1 MADHVSRQ
9 PSNYTQREMEK
20 RSMTRSEPTT
30 LTSRLAEDNE
40 SQTRARRIELLNQQ
54 IMEKSLEQHLA
65 ALNRL
70 DGWATSPWIL
80 SGLGMAAG
88 IALFSF
94 GVLFT
99 KFVILAH

>member
-1 MADHVSRQ
+1 M
-9 PSNYTQREMEK
+9 TQ
-20 RSMTRSEPTT
+20 SEPTS
-30 LTSRLAEDNE
+30 LTNRLAEDSE
-40 SQTRARRIELLNQQ
+40 VQDRAKRIELLNQQ

-70 DGWATSPWIL
+70 DGWETSPWII
-80 SGLGMAAG
+80 SGLGVAAG

-94 GVLFT
+94 GALFT

>member
-1 MADHVSRQ
+1 MSRQ

-30 LTSRLAEDNE
+30 LTTRLAEDSE
-40 SQTRARRIELLNQQ
+40 ARDRARRIELLNQQ
-54 IMEKSLEQHLA
+54 IIEKSLEQHLA
-65 ALNRL
+65 ALKRL
-70 DGWATSPWIL
+70 DGWMASPGVL
-80 SGLGMAAG
+80 AGMGMLAG
-88 IALFSF
+88 VALFGV

>member
-1 MADHVSRQ
+1 M
-9 PSNYTQREMEK
+9 TQ
-20 RSMTRSEPTT
+20 SELTT
-30 LTSRLAEDNE
+30 LADRLAEDNE
-40 SQTRARRIELLNQQ
+40 SQDRAKRIEILNQQ
-54 IMEKSLEQHLA
+54 IMEKSQEQHLA

-70 DGWATSPWIL
+70 EGWATSPWIL
-80 SGLGMAAG
+80 SGVGMAVG

>member
-1 MADHVSRQ
+1 MAQ
-9 PSNYTQREMEK
+9 C
-20 RSMTRSEPTT
+20 EPTT
-30 LTSRLAEDNE
+30 NTTCPAENGDADDR
-40 SQTRARRIELLNQQ
+40 SKRIKLLNQQ

-70 DGWATSPWIL
+70 ETWKTSPWIL
-80 SGLGMAAG
+80 SGLGMFVG
-88 IALFSF
+88 VVLISS

>member
-1 MADHVSRQ
+1 MFGRFPNHE
-9 PSNYTQREMEK
+9 QREMEK
-20 RSMTRSEPTT
+20 RSMNQSEPTS
-30 LTSRLAEDNE
+30 LTTRLVEDSE
-40 SQTRARRIELLNQQ
+40 VQDRAKRIELLNKQ

-70 DGWATSPWIL
+70 DTWKTSPWIL
-80 SGLGMAAG
+80 SGLGMVVG
-88 IALFSF
+88 VALISS

>member
-1 MADHVSRQ
+1 MIS
-9 PSNYTQREMEK
+9 PLSNATQDEMKK
-20 RSMTRSEPTT
+20 RSMTQSEPTT
-30 LTSRLAEDNE
+30 LTDRPAEDNE
-40 SQTRARRIELLNQQ
+40 AQDRAKRIELLNQQ

-65 ALNRL
+65 ALNKL
-70 DGWATSPWIL
+70 DGWETSPWIL

>member
-1 MADHVSRQ
+1 M
-9 PSNYTQREMEK
+9 TQ
-20 RSMTRSEPTT
+20 SEPTALIT
-30 LTSRLAEDNE
+30 RLADDSEAQN
-40 SQTRARRIELLNQQ
+40 RAKRIELLNQQ
-54 IMEKSLEQHLA
+54 IIELSLEQHLA
-65 ALNRL
+65 AMKRL
-70 DGWATSPWIL
+70 DGWMASPWIL

>member
-1 MADHVSRQ
+1 MADHMSRQ

-20 RSMTRSEPTT
+20 RSMTRSRPTT
-30 LTSRLAEDNE
+30 LTTRLAEDNE
-40 SQTRARRIELLNQQ
+40 SQNRAKRIELLNQQ

-65 ALNRL
+65 ALKRL
-70 DGWATSPWIL
+70 DGWASSPWIL
-80 SGLGMAAG
+80 SGFGMAAG

>member
-1 MADHVSRQ
+1 M
-9 PSNYTQREMEK
+9 TQ
-20 RSMTRSEPTT
+20 SEPTT
-30 LTSRLAEDNE
+30 ATTWPTEDSE
-40 SQTRARRIELLNQQ
+40 TQDRAKRIESLNQQ
-54 IMEKSLEQHLA
+54 ISEKSLQQHLT

-70 DGWATSPWIL
+70 DGWETSPWVL
-80 SGLGMAAG
+80 SGLGMVAG

>member
-1 MADHVSRQ
+1 MADRMSRQ
-9 PSNYTQREMEK
+9 PSNRSQREMEK
-20 RSMTRSEPTT
+20 RRMTQCEPTT
-30 LTSRLAEDNE
+30 TTTWPAEDGE
-40 SQTRARRIELLNQQ
+40 AEGRAKRIKLLNQQ

-70 DGWATSPWIL
+70 DTWKTSPWIL
-80 SGLGMAAG
+80 SGLGMVVG
-88 IALFSF
+88 VALISS

>member
-1 MADHVSRQ
+1 MIGPPAKH
-9 PSNYTQREMEK
+9 TQREMEK
-20 RSMTRSEPTT
+20 RSMTQSELTT
-30 LTSRLAEDNE
+30 LTDRPAEDSE
-40 SQTRARRIELLNQQ
+40 ARDRAKRIELLNKQ
-54 IMEKSLEQHLA
+54 IMEKSLEQHLV

-70 DGWATSPWIL
+70 NGWQTSPWIL

>member
-1 MADHVSRQ
+1 M
-9 PSNYTQREMEK
+9 TQ
-20 RSMTRSEPTT
+20 SDPTT
-30 LTSRLAEDNE
+30 LTNRLAEE
-40 SQTRARRIELLNQQ
+40 SKVQDRAKRIELLNQQ
-54 IMEKSLEQHLA
+54 IMEKSLEQDLA

-70 DGWATSPWIL
+70 NGWQTSPWIL

-99 KFVILAH
+99 KFVLLAH